1 MMTAAVLIAACA
13 GWLAVGAGSAPARRL
28 DRDRPDADVRTAVL
42 GQAQKSLVESTLA
55 RTALCVGSGL
65 VVGLA
70 LSGPAA
76 ALAGGAA
83 GALASWLIG
92 RLEPPSARRRRESIE
107 RDLPLAID
115 LLAACAIAGRPVEG
129 SMDLVATAVG
139 GPLRQLLSERSARIS
154 LGADPLAEWSSMR
167 QHPQLGPMAR
177 AVLRSMESGAPIADT
192 LERLAVDSRGARAAA
207 LQRRARSV
215 GVRAAGPLGICFLP
229 AFMLVGIVPTV
240 VGGFTH
246 LVL

>member
-1 MMTAAVLIAACA
+1 MVTAAVLTAVCAAWVA
-13 GWLAVGAGSAPARRL
+13 LSSGSEPARRL
-28 DRDRPDADVRTAVL
+28 AGDETAERHPATS
-42 GQAQKSLVESTLA
+42 GAQTQTSLVESGLA

-65 VVGLA
+65 AVGLPMGG
-70 LSGPAA
+70 SVA
-76 ALAGGAA
+76 ALVGAVA

-115 LLAACAIAGRPVEG
+115 LLAACATAGRPVEA
-129 SMDLVATAVG
+129 SMDVVATAVG
-139 GPLRQLLSERSARIS
+139 GPVSEVLSEHSARIR

-167 QHPQLGPMAR
+167 RHPQLGPMAR
-177 AVLRSMESGAPIADT
+177 AVLRSMESGAPMADI
-192 LERLAVDSRGARAAA
+192 LERLAVDSRGSRAMA
-207 LQRRARSV
+207 LQQRARSV

-229 AFMLVGIVPTV
+229 AFMLIGIVPTV
-240 VGGFTH
+240 IGGFTH